1 MHAYAS
7 DHNPIILNTATSN
20 NHLPRLFR
28 FKEFWTKD
36 PSCGVTVST
45 TWNSFF
51 EGSHTFSLTKNL
63 KATKYALKTWNN
75 LHFGNIQKQIESL
88 TCLLDAIQQ
97 SRHSAQSH
105 HVELSLKKD
114 LDELLLQEAILWKN
128 NSRETWL
135 TCKDLNIKFFILKC

>member
-105 HVELSLKKD
+105 HVDSL
-114 LDELLLQEAILWKN
+114 
-128 NSRETWL
+128 
-135 TCKDLNIKFFILKC
+135 